1 MALTNFAGTVA
12 VITGGA
18 SGIGLATA
26 KALHTKGAH
35 VVLTDINAPGLLQA
49 KDQILQQDPT
59 AAGQVLTIPTDVTIE
74 SQVSELMQQASVT
87 FGRIDLVVTCAG
99 IGHGGPID
107 TFTASEMQTMMNINF
122 IGVYHCVQAA
132 LPTMRQQQ
140 SGHFVFLSSVAG
152 KLGVPLLSAYCA
164 SKWAVRGFS
173 SALRVELYGTGIGIT
188 TVYPSWVDT
197 PMIHQEADVA
207 QLMSI
212 EVLLT
217 PDQVAFEI
225 LQAVIEDRSDL
236 TLAPNPE
243 ISFILQVYKDDPDKA
258 ETMAG
263 KSYRERVIR
272 FTQQQAAQR
281 SQQ

>member
-1 MALTNFAGTVA
+1 MALTNFAGAAA

-26 KALHTKGAH
+26 RALHTKGGH
-35 VVLTDINAPGLLQA
+35 VVLADINAPALLQA
-49 KDQILQQDPT
+49 KEQILQQDP
-59 AAGQVLTIPTDVTIE
+59 AAPGQVLTIPTDVTIE
-74 SQVSELMQQASVT
+74 SQVSELMRQASVT

-99 IGHGGPID
+99 IGRGGPID
-107 TFTASEMQTMMNINF
+107 TFTAGAMQTMMNINF
-122 IGVYHCVQAA
+122 MGVYHCVQAA
-132 LPTMRQQQ
+132 LPTMRLQQ

-152 KLGVPLLSAYCA
+152 KLGVALLSAYCA

-188 TVYPSWVDT
+188 TVYPAWVDT
-197 PMIHQEADVA
+197 PMVHQEADVA

-212 EVLLT
+212 DVLLT
-217 PDQVAFEI
+217 PDQVASEI
-225 LQAVIEDRSDL
+225 LQAVVEDRSDL

-263 KSYRERVIR
+263 KSYRERLTR
-272 FTQQQAAQR
+272 LAQQQAAQR
-281 SQQ
+281 SQP

>member
-1 MALTNFAGTVA
+1 MTLTNFAGAAA

-18 SGIGLATA
+18 SGIGLAIA

-35 VVLTDINAPGLLQA
+35 VVLADINAPGLLQA

-74 SQVSELMQQASVT
+74 SQVSELMRQASVT

-122 IGVYHCVQAA
+122 MGVYHCVQAA